1 MDGMECVRR
10 LKSEVNTSHIPVLM
24 LTACSLDEQRIEGY
38 ESGVDAY
45 LSKPFSAG
53 VFVAR
58 CKALIENRKRIKE
71 VLTDNASAA
80 QSVQKQTAPQA
91 NTQGKDIDNEFYTRF
106 LQIVEKELSNPE
118 LSVEELGSRMG
129 MSRVQFYRKIKA
141 ITNYSPV
148 ELLRNIRLKRAAKM
162 LSSSERTVS
171 EIAYEVGFTTPS
183 YFTKCFKDYF
193 GESPSDLQHRTSKI
207 E

>member
-1 MDGMECVRR
+1 
-10 LKSEVNTSHIPVLM
+10 M

-71 VLTDNASAA
+71 VLTDSATASQPA
-80 QSVQKQTAPQA
+80 QKQAAPKT
-91 NTQGKDIDNEFYTRF
+91 NTQGKDIDNEFYNRF
-106 LQIVEKELSNPE
+106 LKIVEKELSNPE
-118 LSVEELGSRMG
+118 LSVEELGSRLG